1 MAYRAS
7 HSVFNQMKSC
17 SFCYE
22 CMKIGSYNNQFAVS
36 FRQQDH
42 VNLIKNGI
50 NAIKKVLSES
60 KSLKKFKV
68 ANRMYTGFC

>member
-1 MAYRAS
+1 MAYGAS

-42 VNLIKNGI
+42 VNLIENGI
-50 NAIKKVLSES
+50 NAIKSAE
-60 KSLKKFKV
+60 
-68 ANRMYTGFC
+68 